1 MVNVLFKRGTEAN
14 LLALTN
20 YDDGCFY
27 LTSDTHRL
35 YTGVKVNGTVQLEAV
50 NEGVTTVDNV
60 TDLPDIKTGTN
71 YLNYQGRFY
80 YISNS
85 NILAVCSGKE
95 WVHINPDTKLDLDNS
110 KVTAA
115 MSGTQQANITTKIK
129 DSSLAGVDK
138 FAGGTVGIAVDGD
151 LGISVT
157 AGKDGDP
164 DVITL
169 SYTTPD
175 EIKVELVTEENK
187 VNNDVN
193 GMIIDVKQDS
203 TSVGTAT
210 IKAGTNM
217 SASVSAGE
225 LTLSA
230 KDMRV
235 KTITAGAGNGI
246 AAGQEGASTEG
257 FNIEITDDTT
267 DVKRKF
273 TTLNPQ
279 IKTNGQ
285 SNTTSFVNGVAEID
299 AYSKQKVDDLIAAA
313 KREIDAMQYK
323 GTVSTKA
330 AVDALATN
338 SAIGDTYKVSAK
350 IIMGEGVTYYPGD
363 LLICQGTEGND
374 GFITSATFTL
384 DYVPSGNDYTYDG
397 EYTATDNLY
406 TSSIFEYFQGT
417 KGQSIFTNS
426 IAGDATNIKINVTDP
441 ENKGNPLV
449 TISHIGPGTSTLTN
463 DADITQASKGTA
475 SFTSITGIE
484 YDSTGHVKG
493 YKTGKI
499 TLKDT
504 DTHNAL
510 NSLTH
515 SNTVGTN
522 NTEISVKTTLD
533 TADKDVDDTVTFSSS
548 TLQFTT
554 DTNKQKVI
562 IDLVWGEF

>member
-1 MVNVLFKRGTEAN
+1 MANVLFKRGTEARLLN
-14 LLALTN
+14 LTS

-35 YTGVKVNGTVQLEAV
+35 YTGVTVNGTVKLEAV
-50 NEGVTTVDNV
+50 NEGVTTVDNT

-95 WVHINPDTKLDLDNS
+95 WVHINPDTKLDLVNS

-115 MSGTQQANITTKIK
+115 MSGTEQANITTKIK

-157 AGKDGDP
+157 AGEDGNP

-175 EIKVELVTEENK
+175 ETKVELVTVESK
-187 VNNDVN
+187 ANNAVN
-193 GMIIDVKQDS
+193 GMTIDVKQDS

-210 IKAGTNM
+210 VKAGTNM
-217 SASVSAGE
+217 SASVSGNE

-230 KDMRV
+230 TDMRV
-235 KTITAGAGNGI
+235 KTITAGTGNGI
-246 AAGQEGASTEG
+246 AAGQEGASTNG

-267 DVKRKF
+267 TVKRKVASF
-273 TTLNPQ
+273 NPQ

-330 AVDALATN
+330 AVEALATS
-338 SAIGDTYKVSAK
+338 SAVGDTYKVSAK
-350 IIMGEGVTYYPGD
+350 IIMGEGVTYFPGD
-363 LLICQGTEGND
+363 LLICQGTEGAN
-374 GFITSATFTL
+374 GLITSNFTL
-384 DYVPSGNDYTYDG
+384 DYVPSGNDYSYKG
-397 EYTATDNLY
+397 EYSQSDNLY
-406 TSSIFEYFQGT
+406 TSSIVEYFQGT
-417 KGQSIFTNS
+417 KGDSILTTS
-426 IAGDATNIKINVTDP
+426 IKGDSTNIKINTEEDDN
-441 ENKGNPLV
+441 ENPV
-449 TISHIGPGTSTLTN
+449 ITISHIAPAASTFTN
-463 DADITQASKGTA
+463 DADITQATKGTA
-475 SFTSITGIE
+475 SFTAITGID

-499 TLKDT
+499 TVKDT
-504 DTHNAL
+504 DTHNTL
-510 NSLTH
+510 NDLTH
-515 SNTVGTN
+515 LNTVGAN

-554 DTNKQKVI
+554 DTDKQKVI

>member
-1 MVNVLFKRGTEAN
+1 MANVLFKRGTEAK
-14 LLALTN
+14 LLSLTS

-35 YTGVKVNGTVQLEAV
+35 YTGVTVNGTVQLEAV
-50 NEGVTTVDNV
+50 NEGVTTVEN
-60 TDLPDIKTGTN
+60 TTALPDIKTGNN

-80 YISNS
+80 YISSS

-95 WVHINPDTKLDLDNS
+95 WVHINPDTRLDLTNS

-115 MSGTQQANITTKIK
+115 MSGTSQANVTTQIK
-129 DSSLAGVDK
+129 DSSLAGTNK

-157 AGKDGDP
+157 AGENGNP

-175 EIKVELVTEENK
+175 KTKVELVTAESK
-187 VNNDVN
+187 ANNTVN
-193 GMIIDVKQDS
+193 GMTIDVKQDA

-217 SASVSAGE
+217 SASVSGKE

-246 AAGQEGASTEG
+246 AAGQEGASTNG

-267 DVKRKF
+267 SVKRKVASF
-273 TTLNPQ
+273 NPQ
-279 IKTNGQ
+279 IKTDGQ
-285 SNTTSFVNGVAEID
+285 TGTTSFVNGTATID
-299 AYSKQKVDDLIAAA
+299 AYSKGTVDNMIAAA

-323 GTVSTKA
+323 GTVSTKT
-330 AVDALATN
+330 AVEALSTK

-363 LLICQGTEGND
+363 LLICQGTEGTD
-374 GFITSATFTL
+374 GLITSASFTL
-384 DYVPSGNDYTYDG
+384 DYVPSGNDYSYKG
-397 EYTATDNLY
+397 EHSSSENLY
-406 TSSIFEYFQGT
+406 TSSIVEYFQGT
-417 KGQSIFTNS
+417 KGDSILTTS
-426 IAGDATNIKINVTDP
+426 IKGDSSNIKISAEEDDN
-441 ENKGNPLV
+441 ENPV
-449 TISHIGPGTSTLTN
+449 ITVSHIAPAASTLKN
-463 DADITQASKGTA
+463 DADITQATKGTA
-475 SFTSITGIE
+475 SFTAITGID

-499 TLKDT
+499 TVKDT

-510 NSLTH
+510 NDLTH
-515 SNTVGTN
+515 TNTVGTN

-554 DTNKQKVI
+554 DADKQKVI